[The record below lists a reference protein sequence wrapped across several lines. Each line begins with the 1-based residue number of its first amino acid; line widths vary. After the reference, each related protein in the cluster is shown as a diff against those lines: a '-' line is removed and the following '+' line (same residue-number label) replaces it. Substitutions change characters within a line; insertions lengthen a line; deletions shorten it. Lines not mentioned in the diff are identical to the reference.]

1 MAKQEKQTETK
12 KVQEK
17 KIEKV
22 PEVKVDTKREEL
34 EKIETPPLKPEN
46 AVVRILQKAPSRLRV
61 LFKDGTTGW
70 IKK

>member
-1 MAKQEKQTETK
+1 MAKQEKQTEPK
-12 KVQEK
+12 KAQEK

-22 PEVKVDTKREEL
+22 PEVEVDSKREKL

-46 AVVRILQKAPSRLRV
+46 AVVRILQKAPKRLRV